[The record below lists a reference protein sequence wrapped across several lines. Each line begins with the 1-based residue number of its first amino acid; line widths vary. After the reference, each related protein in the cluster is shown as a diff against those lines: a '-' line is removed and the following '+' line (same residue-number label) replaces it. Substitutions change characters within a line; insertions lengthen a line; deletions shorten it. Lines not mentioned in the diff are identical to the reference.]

1 MPPRILHVDSGG
13 EWRGGQRQLLLLA
26 RSLRDRGYEPLVVAA
41 PGSALVQRLR
51 RAGLATSAIPVRGD
65 WDLVAARRIR
75 ALARTWNAEL
85 VHAHDARSHAVSLI
99 ALLDRPQVPLV
110 VTRRLSQP
118 PRGIRRQYAV
128 RVARFIAASAVV
140 RDALLRSG
148 VGTDRIDIVL
158 PGVPRPQVRDA
169 RNWRSECRWPRESVL
184 CGVVGATMGPG
195 LETVTAIAERL
206 PARARKR
213 TRFLLFGG
221 PSSGAERVAGVEAF
235 RVGFVDEIHPALA
248 GVDLLLHLPTTDS
261 LGTAVID
268 AMALGVPPLAFA
280 VSALPE
286 LIDAQSTGVLAPPGD
301 VDTLAAAMGQ
311 LVLDAASR
319 RALAARGPAHA
330 ARFSVEAM
338 TDAVERSYRRAT
350 DRPEPPPPGKAPR
363 VL

>member
-26 RSLRDRGYEPLVVAA
+26 RTLRDRGYEPLVVAP

-51 RAGLATSAIPVRGD
+51 RAGLATSAIPIRGD

-75 ALARTWNAEL
+75 ALARTWNAEV
-85 VHAHDARSHAVSLI
+85 VHAHDARSHAVALI
-99 ALLDRPQVPLV
+99 ALLDRPHVPLV
-110 VTRRLSQP
+110 VTRRISQP
-118 PRGIRRQYAV
+118 PRGIRRQYAT

-140 RDALLRSG
+140 REALLESG
-148 VGTDRIDIVL
+148 VDPGRIDIVH
-158 PGVPRPQVRDA
+158 PGVPRPVVKDP

-184 CGVVGATMGPG
+184 CGVVGATTGTG
-195 LETVTAIAERL
+195 LETVISIAERL
-206 PARARKR
+206 PSRARQR
-213 TRFLLFGG
+213 TRLLLFGG
-221 PSSGAERVAGVEAF
+221 SGSGPERLAGVEAF

-286 LIDAQSTGVLAPPGD
+286 LIDAERTGVLVPAGD
-301 VDTLAAAMGQ
+301 VDGLAAAMGR
-311 LVLDAASR
+311 LVLSAAAR

-338 TDAVERSYRRAT
+338 TDAVERTYREAAARSAAT
-350 DRPEPPPPGKAPR
+350 P
-363 VL
+363 

>member
-26 RSLRDRGYEPLVVAA
+26 RTLRDRGYEPLIVAA

-51 RAGLATSAIPVRGD
+51 RAGLATSAIPIRGD

-75 ALARTWNAEL
+75 ALARTWNAEI

-99 ALLDRPQVPLV
+99 ALLDRPQVPLI
-110 VTRRLSQP
+110 VTRRISTPQ
-118 PRGIRRQYAV
+118 RGIRRQYAS

-140 RDALLRSG
+140 RESLLQSG
-148 VGTDRIDIVL
+148 VKPHCIDVIH
-158 PGVPRPQVRDA
+158 PGVPRPVIRDA

-184 CGVVGATMGPG
+184 CGVVGATTGPG
-195 LETVTAIAERL
+195 LETVISIAERL
-206 PARARKR
+206 SARARQR

-221 PSSGAERVAGVEAF
+221 PSSGPERLAGVEAF

-248 GVDLLLHLPTTDS
+248 GVDLLLHLPTLDS

-280 VSALPE
+280 VSGLPE
-286 LIDAQSTGVLAPPGD
+286 LIEGDRTGILVPPGD
-301 VDTLAAAMGQ
+301 VDALAAAMGR
-311 LVLDAASR
+311 LVLSTSAR
-319 RALAARGPAHA
+319 RALAERGPSHA
-330 ARFSVEAM
+330 ARFSVDAM
-338 TDAVERSYRRAT
+338 AEAVEQAYRLAGA
-350 DRPEPPPPGKAPR
+350 PPTPGA
-363 VL
+363 